1 MKIRSDGSLDPY
13 RIFVSEIMLQQTQA
27 SRVIE
32 KYRRFI
38 KLFPSFQVL
47 AAAPTADVLRAWQGL
62 GYNRRALFLQRA
74 ARIVVDRWKGDLPA
88 DPALLVALPGVGPNT
103 AGSIAAFAFNKPVV
117 FIETNIRRVFIH
129 FFFKDA
135 ASVPD
140 AAIREYISQT
150 LDSRRPRD
158 WYYALMDYG
167 AMLAKT
173 ISNPNRRSRHYAKQS
188 RFEGSFRQVRGEILR
203 FLNQTASSTA
213 RIAVGTSRE
222 PAVVA
227 KALAILEKEGFIVR
241 SRHLWKLAGIE
252 RTGVVR

>member
-1 MKIRSDGSLDPY
+1 MKIRGDGSLDPY
-13 RIFVSEIMLQQTQA
+13 RIFVSEIMLQQTQT
-27 SRVIE
+27 SRVVE

-38 KLFPSFQVL
+38 KLFPNFQSL
-47 AAAPTADVLRAWQGL
+47 AAASTADVLWAWQGL

-74 ARIVVDRWKGDLPA
+74 ARIVTGQWNGVLPA
-88 DPALLVALPGVGPNT
+88 DPARLVTLPGVGPNT

-117 FIETNIRRVFIH
+117 FIETNIRRVFLH

-140 AAIREYISQT
+140 AAVREYVSQT
-150 LDSRRPRD
+150 LDSHHPRD

-173 ISNPNRRSRHYAKQS
+173 IPNPNRRSRHYAKQS

-203 FLNQTASSTA
+203 FLDQAASSTA
-213 RIAVGTSRE
+213 GIAAGTGRE
-222 PAVVA
+222 SAVVA
-227 KALAILEKEGFIVR
+227 KALMILEKEGFIAR
-241 SRHLWKLAGIE
+241 DRRRWKLAGVE
-252 RTGVVR
+252 RAGVVR